1 METMNGEYFKAM
13 LTDVLNEANLSQ
25 LNEIKTLRLVNEN
38 IPDEN
43 ELASTETDK
52 QFDLRLK
59 SREATYIKKVKEA
72 LRRIDEGT
80 FGECVECGN
89 EIGFTR
95 LLARPTA
102 HLCIG
107 CKEEQERSERGTM
120 ENKGSP
126 LLNVIPLKQDN
137 HETMNIIKM
146 DGDYNQ
152 AVNF

>member
-1 METMNGEYFKAM
+1 METMNGEMFKKM
-13 LTDVLNEANLSQ
+13 LQDVLTEANLSQ

-38 IPDEN
+38 IADEN
-43 ELASTETDK
+43 ELASTEFDK
-52 QFDLRLK
+52 QFDLRIK

-102 HLCIG
+102 HLCIN

-120 ENKGSP
+120 ENKGSSV
-126 LLNVIPLKQDN
+126 LKLNRTEQNANYNVIK
-137 HETMNIIKM
+137 MN
-146 DGDYNQ
+146 DDYSN